1 MPRSSKFGGTHR
13 RPSTT
18 IFEIFDKPTHTISFR
33 DGLVEEDHVGK
44 GRLV

>member
-13 RPSTT
+13 RPLSTT
-18 IFEIFDKPTHTISFR
+18 FEIFDKPSHTISFR
-33 DGLVEEDHVGK
+33 DGSLEDHVGK